1 MSLLDSGLA
10 LRDKYLEAHGLDGR
24 DFGLNYQYPPIPGT
38 NWEWYKEHK
47 FGTKGIYYRT
57 GLFLIYLNPQGE
69 PWLLDEVPYG
79 VVRFLGEPR
88 GVPEG
93 EKAPKVLSQWG
104 RRSEIHFEPM
114 RDGTSWES
122 LPHGSKVIHCES
134 LVKAKAVHKATGYPC
149 IGYNGVS
156 GFSSAKQ
163 GLELIH
169 QYTGF
174 AFDKMENVIL
184 FDSDV
189 HTNPLVQKARQSLS
203 HKLRHIAHCDKVSW
217 VDLPQKISADGSAP
231 ASNWGPDD
239 YIMEFGA
246 DGIRRLIEAAVPYQD
261 EEFSELVEAM
271 NERLRWV
278 GGQNMVYDRKRRA
291 LVKWA
296 DATLAFR
303 NVNRVVPWGKVKRTV
318 FGTDVWLASEHRQ
331 AVDNVGYRYMADEFF
346 ERGGETIANEYVP
359 DGVSPGPVGEGLRA
373 GSVVMDMLTRLFK
386 SDDLELMRSY
396 LKFLKFSVEKP
407 TSYCVLW
414 SNVRGVGKGWFTDL
428 ARVLLGRRHVSTT
441 TADMLAEKYN
451 LHTVNCRLL
460 IAHEFQASTSA
471 NKKAA
476 LNYLKTFVGD
486 EVIAVRAM
494 HRNPYSAEAR
504 AGLIITVN
512 DKSEMPSDGLGDRRQ
527 WYIEGGAGLR
537 ERGVDLWG
545 PEDDNWNRVFRALG
559 DEGEM
564 AAVCRWLADGADID
578 FQSWKPP
585 MTEDREEDLM
595 LGQSVVV
602 QIAHEVLVDAR
613 ALGVRVMDA
622 KAIRQLML
630 ERMDGQEIYLVGK
643 AFGAALKNAG
653 WWTDKAYGRAIGGAT
668 AAWFPQPVVGPC
680 WDTGTV
686 LKCLREDAPKWVKG
700 KY

>member
-1 MSLLDSGLA
+1 MTVLDSGMV
-10 LRDKYLEAHGLDGR
+10 LRDKYLTDHGLDGR

-47 FGTKGIYYRT
+47 FSTKEIFYRT

-79 VVRFLGEPR
+79 VVRFLGAPR
-88 GVPEG
+88 SVPEG
-93 EKAPKVLSQWG
+93 TKVPKVLSQWG

-114 RDGTSWES
+114 RDGTSWDS
-122 LPHGSKVIHCES
+122 MPHGSKVIHCES

-149 IGYNGVS
+149 IGYNGVN

-169 QYTGF
+169 QFTGF
-174 AFDKMENVIL
+174 AFDKMDNVIL

-189 HTNPLVQKARQSLS
+189 HTNPKVQKAREALS
-203 HKLRHIAHCDKVSW
+203 HKLRHIANCDKVSW
-217 VDLPQKISADGSAP
+217 ASLLQKMSADGSAP

-239 YIMEFGA
+239 YILEFGA
-246 DGIRRLIEAAVPYQD
+246 DGIREVIACAVPYED
-261 EEFSELVEAM
+261 EEYSELVEAM
-271 NERLRWV
+271 NERVRWV
-278 GGQNMVYDRKRRA
+278 GGQNMVYDRKRRT
-291 LVKWA
+291 LTKWT

-303 NVNRVVPWGKVKRTV
+303 NVNRIVPWGKVKRTV

-331 AVDNVGYRYMADEFF
+331 TVDQVGYRYMAEEFY
-346 ERGGETIANEYVP
+346 ERGGETIANEYIP
-359 DGVSPGPVGEGLRA
+359 DGVEPGLEGLE
-373 GSVVMDMLTRLFK
+373 GGGIVMDMLTRLFK
-386 SDDLELMRSY
+386 RDDLELMRSY
-396 LKFLKFSVEKP
+396 LKFLKFRADKP

-414 SNVRGVGKGWFTDL
+414 SNTRGVGKGWFTDL
-428 ARVLLGRRHVSTT
+428 ARGLLGRRHVSTT
-441 TADMLAEKYN
+441 TADMLAEKFN

-460 IAHEFQASTSA
+460 IAHEFQASSA
-471 NKKAA
+471 SAKKLA
-476 LNYLKTFVGD
+476 LNYLKVFVGD
-486 EVIAVRAM
+486 EIIPVRAM
-494 HRNPYSAEAR
+494 NRNPYQAEAR

-527 WYIEGGAGLR
+527 WYIEGGAGLA

-545 PEDDNWNRVFRALG
+545 PEDSRWREVFKAIG
-559 DEGEM
+559 DQEVM
-564 AAVCRWLADGADID
+564 AGVARWVADGVDID

-613 ALGVRVMDA
+613 ERGVRVMDA
-622 KAIRQLML
+622 KAVRQLML
-630 ERMDGQEIYLVGK
+630 ERMDGQDIYVLGK
-643 AFGAALKNAG
+643 AFGSVLKAAG
-653 WWTDKAYGRAIGGAT
+653 WWTDKVFARATESKGAG
-668 AAWFPQPVVGPC
+668 WF
-680 WDTGTV
+680 TTV
-686 LKCLREDAPKWVKG
+686 PDMSRSLPSHVPEWIRQDAKLWAG
-700 KY
+700 KKY